1 MRDRHAPEVPT
12 VIKALVIALL
22 GVCLACADP
31 YLLPGVPAWPFQ
43 LALIGLSVAL
53 LLVVFIR
60 VMEAL

>member
-1 MRDRHAPEVPT
+1 M
-12 VIKALVIALL
+12 IKALVIALL
-22 GVCLACADP
+22 AVCLACADP
-31 YLLPGVPAWPFQ
+31 YLLPAWSAWPFQ